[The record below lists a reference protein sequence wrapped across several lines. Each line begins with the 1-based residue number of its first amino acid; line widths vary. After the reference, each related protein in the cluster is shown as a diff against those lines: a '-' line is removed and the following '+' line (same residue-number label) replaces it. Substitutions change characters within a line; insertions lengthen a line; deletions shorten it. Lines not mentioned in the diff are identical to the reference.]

1 MIIDLLRHGSPLGGK
16 MYRGHNIDHPLSEQG
31 WQQMRESVGQY
42 RLWDVII
49 SSPMLR
55 CSEFAQDLHQSHNIP
70 LEIMDNL
77 KEVGFGSWEG
87 QNANDID
94 REEWLDFYQDP
105 VNNRPQ
111 GSEPLEDFIKRVL
124 QSWKKI
130 LGKHQGKNI
139 LIVAHAGVIRAVVAH
154 ILYSEPVG
162 MYKIAVEN
170 GKICRIEV
178 SERSGPVLKMLNG
191 TL

>member
-1 MIIDLLRHGSPLGGK
+1 LIIDLLRHGSPLGGK

>member
-170 GKICRIEV
+170 VKICRIEV